1 MRNTS
6 VKQNLYIFFNVFIL
20 LCPLKKKTS
29 LDYLH
34 QIIQITKEL
43 NKLEIAGD
51 IPDKSLLKYKSQLE
65 LNIKK

>member
-1 MRNTS
+1 MW
-6 VKQNLYIFFNVFIL
+6 L
-20 LCPLKKKTS
+20 LKKKTS